1 MKNWNWGAF
10 LIGPIW
16 GIRFRVWQA
25 IPLFLFLGII
35 GAFVNG
41 MYGTEWAWNKREND
55 DTISFNESQKNWMM
69 IGIGF
74 NVAIAVLIIASLFL

>member
-1 MKNWNWGAF
+1 
-10 LIGPIW
+10 
-16 GIRFRVWQA
+16 
-25 IPLFLFLGII
+25 
-35 GAFVNG
+35 

>member
-1 MKNWNWGAF
+1 MIAT
-10 LIGPIW
+10 
-16 GIRFRVWQA
+16 
-25 IPLFLFLGII
+25 II
-35 GAFVNG
+35 EDITFVVQNVSVNG
-41 MYGTEWAWNKREND
+41 VGLIMDSALNTEKMYGTEWAWNKREND